1 MPKKPVEKK
10 NASER
15 EKPMDMRSNG
25 ENDDDALQRRK
36 LSLLV
41 FWPHVHAGTVYFD
54 RDGELKMS
62 VGEKK
67 NDDDEGEISRKV
79 FFKEYEKTLS
89 KETQMGMLNSNF
101 YHDTGEEEF
110 SILSRFACARVCVSH
125 AKRIDW
131 ACEILTN
138 SSFSLSSNTKKKQKK
153 NETMISIQTTTKMM
167 LERIREIL
175 VGDDEY
181 YDEEDDDSDDEDDE
195 DATIKLDPMEL
206 AMARMS
212 GKRDER
218 NRSTKMMKKKKE
230 KKEKKKVSLRRR
242 VQIINEFDEYI
253 ARNGPNGG
261 YANFISYCAFCG
273 YPDGIERAIAYRNRA
288 KILFSSSSLFYRGW
302 RWLERLDDID
312 RRFDFFTET
321 SPNATNKE
329 EIVLLFRIQLAKFIE
344 AVMILGDEIEA
355 KEQHELTVAA
365 YRRNVM
371 MINKKKKI
379 RVNSLDQLLEGTTYS
394 ILADNARRWS
404 TYLYAYATP
413 TVAALKALKRV
424 GEKNEWLEIGA
435 GKGVWARAMRRFGIH
450 ITATD
455 AMPEDGNDYH
465 LIEQESSNERNRSIV
480 QKMTHLEAIKKY
492 NHRANGLL
500 VCYCPPDSNMAST
513 SLRAFKGE
521 YVAVIGEDVMNT
533 GDVEMFRILNERFKV
548 LKRVYLPQWM
558 DTVHHLTLF
567 SRKTKRKREKKTK
580 VIQIERCRLC
590 RCDRALFST
599 VEEHEQEHY
608 LRFLPP
614 VKMCGDELY
623 ETVAL

>member
-1 MPKKPVEKK
+1 MKKTP
-10 NASER
+10 
-15 EKPMDMRSNG
+15 PLGRSN
-25 ENDDDALQRRK
+25 DDEL
-36 LSLLV
+36 LLV
-41 FWPHVHAGTVYFD
+41 FWPHAHAGTIYFD
-54 RDGELKMS
+54 RDGELKKAS
-62 VGEKK
+62 AGSGKKK
-67 NDDDEGEISRKV
+67 NRDEGEKQRHFLSRL
-79 FFKEYEKTLS
+79 FSEYEKTLS
-89 KETQMGMLNSNF
+89 KETQMGMLRSNF
-101 YHDTGEEEF
+101 YREGTGEEELL
-110 SILSRFACARVCVSH
+110 ILSRFACARVCVSH

-131 ACEILTN
+131 ALDILTN
-138 SSFSLSSNTKKKQKK
+138 FSAK
-153 NETMISIQTTTKMM
+153 NNNSANDARKM
-167 LERIREIL
+167 LERAREIL
-175 VGDDEY
+175 GDDC
-181 YDEEDDDSDDEDDE
+181 YDNSDDEE
-195 DATIKLDPMEL
+195 EEEEETLEMDPMEL

-212 GKRDER
+212 GK
-218 NRSTKMMKKKKE
+218 SSLTKKTRTKRRKRRVKE
-230 KKEKKKVSLRRR
+230 VSMRRR

-273 YPDGIERAIAYRNRA
+273 YPDGIERAISYRNRA
-288 KILFSSSSLFYRGW
+288 KIIFSSSSSLLYRGW

-321 SPNATNKE
+321 NPNATNE
-329 EIVLLFRIQLAKFIE
+329 NEREDIVLLFRIQLAKFIE
-344 AVMILGDEIEA
+344 AVVILGDENEA

-365 YRRNVM
+365 YRRNM
-371 MINKKKKI
+371 MINKKKKN

-492 NHRANGLL
+492 KHRANGLL

-567 SRKTKRKREKKTK
+567 SRNKKRKREREKKTK

-590 RCDRALFST
+590 RCDRTLFST

-614 VKMCGDELY
+614 VKLCGDELY
-623 ETVAL
+623 ETVVL

>member
-1 MPKKPVEKK
+1 MKKTP
-10 NASER
+10 
-15 EKPMDMRSNG
+15 PLGRSN
-25 ENDDDALQRRK
+25 DDEL
-36 LSLLV
+36 LLV
-41 FWPHVHAGTVYFD
+41 FWPHAHAGTIYFD
-54 RDGELKMS
+54 RDGELKKAS
-62 VGEKK
+62 AGSGEKK
-67 NDDDEGEISRKV
+67 NRDEGEKQRHFLSRL
-79 FFKEYEKTLS
+79 FSEYEKTLS
-89 KETQMGMLNSNF
+89 KETQMGMLRSNF
-101 YHDTGEEEF
+101 YREGTGEEELL
-110 SILSRFACARVCVSH
+110 ILSRFACARVCVSH

-131 ACEILTN
+131 ALDILTN
-138 SSFSLSSNTKKKQKK
+138 FSAK
-153 NETMISIQTTTKMM
+153 NNNSANEARKM
-167 LERIREIL
+167 LERAREIL
-175 VGDDEY
+175 GDDC
-181 YDEEDDDSDDEDDE
+181 YDNSDDEE
-195 DATIKLDPMEL
+195 EEEEETLEMDPMEL

-212 GKRDER
+212 GK
-218 NRSTKMMKKKKE
+218 SSLTKKTTKRRKRRVKE
-230 KKEKKKVSLRRR
+230 VSVRRR

-273 YPDGIERAIAYRNRA
+273 YPDGIERAISYRNRA
-288 KILFSSSSLFYRGW
+288 KIIFSSSSSLLYRGW

-321 SPNATNKE
+321 NPNATNE
-329 EIVLLFRIQLAKFIE
+329 NEREDIVLLFRIQLAKFIE
-344 AVMILGDEIEA
+344 AVVILGDENEA

-365 YRRNVM
+365 YRRNM
-371 MINKKKKI
+371 MINKKKKN

-492 NHRANGLL
+492 KHRANGLL

-567 SRKTKRKREKKTK
+567 SRNKKRKREREKKTK

-590 RCDRALFST
+590 RCDRTLFST

-623 ETVAL
+623 ETVVL

>member
-1 MPKKPVEKK
+1 MKKTP
-10 NASER
+10 
-15 EKPMDMRSNG
+15 PLGRSN
-25 ENDDDALQRRK
+25 DDEL
-36 LSLLV
+36 LLV
-41 FWPHVHAGTVYFD
+41 FWPHAHAGTIYFD
-54 RDGELKMS
+54 RDGELKKAS
-62 VGEKK
+62 AGSGEKK
-67 NDDDEGEISRKV
+67 NRDEGEKQRHFLSRL
-79 FFKEYEKTLS
+79 FSEYEKTLS
-89 KETQMGMLNSNF
+89 KETQMGMLRSNF
-101 YHDTGEEEF
+101 YREGTGEEELL
-110 SILSRFACARVCVSH
+110 ILSRFACARVCVSH

-131 ACEILTN
+131 ALDILTN
-138 SSFSLSSNTKKKQKK
+138 FSAK
-153 NETMISIQTTTKMM
+153 NNNSANDARKM
-167 LERIREIL
+167 LERAREIL
-175 VGDDEY
+175 GDDC
-181 YDEEDDDSDDEDDE
+181 YDNSDDEE
-195 DATIKLDPMEL
+195 EEEEETLEMDPMEL

-212 GKRDER
+212 GK
-218 NRSTKMMKKKKE
+218 SSLTKKTRTKRRKRRVKE
-230 KKEKKKVSLRRR
+230 VSMRRR

-273 YPDGIERAIAYRNRA
+273 YPDGIERAISYRNRA
-288 KILFSSSSLFYRGW
+288 KIIFSSSSSLLYRGW

-321 SPNATNKE
+321 NPNATNE
-329 EIVLLFRIQLAKFIE
+329 NEREDIVLLFRIQLAKFIE
-344 AVMILGDEIEA
+344 AVVILGDENEA

-365 YRRNVM
+365 YRRNM
-371 MINKKKKI
+371 MINKKKKN
-379 RVNSLDQLLEGTTYS
+379 RVNSLDQLLEGTTYN

-492 NHRANGLL
+492 KHRANGLL

-567 SRKTKRKREKKTK
+567 SRNKKRKREREKKTK

-590 RCDRALFST
+590 RCDRTLFST

-614 VKMCGDELY
+614 VKLCGDELY
-623 ETVAL
+623 ETVVL

>member
-1 MPKKPVEKK
+1 MKKTP
-10 NASER
+10 
-15 EKPMDMRSNG
+15 PLGRSN
-25 ENDDDALQRRK
+25 DDEL
-36 LSLLV
+36 LLV
-41 FWPHVHAGTVYFD
+41 FWPHAHAGTIYFD
-54 RDGELKMS
+54 RDGELKKAS
-62 VGEKK
+62 AGSGKKK
-67 NDDDEGEISRKV
+67 NRDEGEKQRHFLSRL
-79 FFKEYEKTLS
+79 FSEYEKTLS
-89 KETQMGMLNSNF
+89 KETQMGMLRSNF
-101 YHDTGEEEF
+101 YREGTGEEELL
-110 SILSRFACARVCVSH
+110 ILSRFACARVCVSH

-131 ACEILTN
+131 ALDILTN
-138 SSFSLSSNTKKKQKK
+138 FSAK
-153 NETMISIQTTTKMM
+153 NNNSANDARKM
-167 LERIREIL
+167 LERAREIL
-175 VGDDEY
+175 GDDC
-181 YDEEDDDSDDEDDE
+181 YDNSDDEE
-195 DATIKLDPMEL
+195 EEEEETLEMDPMEL

-212 GKRDER
+212 GK
-218 NRSTKMMKKKKE
+218 SSLTKKTRTKRRKRRVKE
-230 KKEKKKVSLRRR
+230 VSMRRR

-273 YPDGIERAIAYRNRA
+273 YPDGIERAISYRNRA
-288 KILFSSSSLFYRGW
+288 KIIFSSSSSLLYRGW

-321 SPNATNKE
+321 NPNATNE
-329 EIVLLFRIQLAKFIE
+329 NEREDIVLLFRIQLAKFIE
-344 AVMILGDEIEA
+344 AVVILGDENEA

-365 YRRNVM
+365 YRRNM
-371 MINKKKKI
+371 MINKKKKN

-492 NHRANGLL
+492 KHRANGLL

-567 SRKTKRKREKKTK
+567 SRNKKRKREREKKTK

-590 RCDRALFST
+590 RCDRTLFST
-599 VEEHEQEHY
+599 VKEHEQEHY

>member
-1 MPKKPVEKK
+1 
-10 NASER
+10 
-15 EKPMDMRSNG
+15 
-25 ENDDDALQRRK
+25 
-36 LSLLV
+36 
-41 FWPHVHAGTVYFD
+41 
-54 RDGELKMS
+54 
-62 VGEKK
+62 
-67 NDDDEGEISRKV
+67 
-79 FFKEYEKTLS
+79 
-89 KETQMGMLNSNF
+89 
-101 YHDTGEEEF
+101 
-110 SILSRFACARVCVSH
+110 
-125 AKRIDW
+125 
-131 ACEILTN
+131 
-138 SSFSLSSNTKKKQKK
+138 
-153 NETMISIQTTTKMM
+153 MM

-175 VGDDEY
+175 LGDDEY
-181 YDEEDDDSDDEDDE
+181 YEEDDDSDDEDDD

-218 NRSTKMMKKKKE
+218 NRSTKMKKKKKE
-230 KKEKKKVSLRRR
+230 KKKKKKVSLRRR

-273 YPDGIERAIAYRNRA
+273 YPGSIERAIAYRNRA
-288 KILFSSSSLFYRGW
+288 KILFSSSSLLYRGW

-321 SPNATNKE
+321 SLNATNKE

-344 AVMILGDEIEA
+344 AVAILGDENEA
-355 KEQHELTVAA
+355 KEEHELSVAA
-365 YRRNVM
+365 YRRNMM
-371 MINKKKKI
+371 MINKKKKN

-413 TVAALKALKRV
+413 TVSALKALKRV

-567 SRKTKRKREKKTK
+567 SRNKKRKRDEREKKTK

>member
-1 MPKKPVEKK
+1 MKKTP
-10 NASER
+10 
-15 EKPMDMRSNG
+15 PLGRSN
-25 ENDDDALQRRK
+25 DDEL
-36 LSLLV
+36 LLV
-41 FWPHVHAGTVYFD
+41 FWPHAHAGTIYFD
-54 RDGELKMS
+54 RDGELKKAS
-62 VGEKK
+62 AGSGKKK
-67 NDDDEGEISRKV
+67 NRDEGEKQRHFLSRL
-79 FFKEYEKTLS
+79 FSEYEKTLS
-89 KETQMGMLNSNF
+89 KETQMGMLRSNF
-101 YHDTGEEEF
+101 YREGTGEEELL
-110 SILSRFACARVCVSH
+110 ILSRFACARVCVSH

-131 ACEILTN
+131 ALDILTN
-138 SSFSLSSNTKKKQKK
+138 FSAK
-153 NETMISIQTTTKMM
+153 NNNSANDARKM
-167 LERIREIL
+167 LERAREIL
-175 VGDDEY
+175 GDDC
-181 YDEEDDDSDDEDDE
+181 YDNSDDEE
-195 DATIKLDPMEL
+195 EEEEETLEMDPMEL

-212 GKRDER
+212 GK
-218 NRSTKMMKKKKE
+218 SSLTKKTRTKRRKRRVKE
-230 KKEKKKVSLRRR
+230 VSMRRR

-273 YPDGIERAIAYRNRA
+273 YPDGIERAISYRNRA
-288 KILFSSSSLFYRGW
+288 KIIFSSSSSLLYRGW

-321 SPNATNKE
+321 NPNATNE
-329 EIVLLFRIQLAKFIE
+329 NEREDIVLLFRIQLAKFIE
-344 AVMILGDEIEA
+344 AVVILGDENEA

-365 YRRNVM
+365 YRRNM
-371 MINKKKKI
+371 MINKKKKN

-492 NHRANGLL
+492 KHRANGLL

-567 SRKTKRKREKKTK
+567 SRNKKRKREREKKTK

-590 RCDRALFST
+590 RCDRTLFST
-599 VEEHEQEHY
+599 VKEHEQEHY

-623 ETVAL
+623 ETVVL

>member
-1 MPKKPVEKK
+1 MKKTP
-10 NASER
+10 
-15 EKPMDMRSNG
+15 PLGRSN
-25 ENDDDALQRRK
+25 DDEL
-36 LSLLV
+36 LLV
-41 FWPHVHAGTVYFD
+41 FWPHAHAGTIYFD
-54 RDGELKMS
+54 RDGELKKAS
-62 VGEKK
+62 AGSGEKK
-67 NDDDEGEISRKV
+67 NRDEGEKQRHFLSRL
-79 FFKEYEKTLS
+79 FSEYEKTLS
-89 KETQMGMLNSNF
+89 KETQMGMLRSNF
-101 YHDTGEEEF
+101 YREGTGEEELL
-110 SILSRFACARVCVSH
+110 ILSRFACARVCVSH

-131 ACEILTN
+131 ALDILTN
-138 SSFSLSSNTKKKQKK
+138 FSAK
-153 NETMISIQTTTKMM
+153 NNNSANDARKM
-167 LERIREIL
+167 LERAREIL
-175 VGDDEY
+175 GDDC
-181 YDEEDDDSDDEDDE
+181 YDNSDDEE
-195 DATIKLDPMEL
+195 EEEEETLEMDPMEL

-212 GKRDER
+212 GK
-218 NRSTKMMKKKKE
+218 SSLTKKTRTKRRKRRVKE
-230 KKEKKKVSLRRR
+230 VSMRRR

-273 YPDGIERAIAYRNRA
+273 YPDGIERAISYRNRA
-288 KILFSSSSLFYRGW
+288 KIIFSSSSSLLYRGW

-321 SPNATNKE
+321 NPNATNE
-329 EIVLLFRIQLAKFIE
+329 NEREDIVLLFRIQLAKFIE
-344 AVMILGDEIEA
+344 AVVILGDENEA

-365 YRRNVM
+365 YRRNM
-371 MINKKKKI
+371 MINKKKKN

-492 NHRANGLL
+492 KHRANGLL

-567 SRKTKRKREKKTK
+567 SRNKKRKREREKKTK

-590 RCDRALFST
+590 RCDRTLFST

-614 VKMCGDELY
+614 VKLCGDELY
-623 ETVAL
+623 ETVVL

>member
-1 MPKKPVEKK
+1 MKKTP
-10 NASER
+10 
-15 EKPMDMRSNG
+15 PLGRSN
-25 ENDDDALQRRK
+25 DDEL
-36 LSLLV
+36 LLV
-41 FWPHVHAGTVYFD
+41 FWPHAHAGTIYFD
-54 RDGELKMS
+54 RDGELKKAS
-62 VGEKK
+62 AGSGKKK
-67 NDDDEGEISRKV
+67 NRDEGEKQRHFLSRL
-79 FFKEYEKTLS
+79 FSEYEKTLS
-89 KETQMGMLNSNF
+89 KETQMGMLRSNF
-101 YHDTGEEEF
+101 YREGTGEEELL
-110 SILSRFACARVCVSH
+110 ILSRFACARVCVSH

-131 ACEILTN
+131 ALDILTN
-138 SSFSLSSNTKKKQKK
+138 FSAK
-153 NETMISIQTTTKMM
+153 NNNSANEARKM
-167 LERIREIL
+167 LERAREIL
-175 VGDDEY
+175 GDDC
-181 YDEEDDDSDDEDDE
+181 YDNSDDEE
-195 DATIKLDPMEL
+195 EEEEETLEMDPMEL

-212 GKRDER
+212 GK
-218 NRSTKMMKKKKE
+218 SSLTKKTRTKRRKRRVKE
-230 KKEKKKVSLRRR
+230 VSMRRR

-273 YPDGIERAIAYRNRA
+273 YPDGIERAISYRNRA
-288 KILFSSSSLFYRGW
+288 KIIFSSSSSLLYRGW

-321 SPNATNKE
+321 NPNATNE
-329 EIVLLFRIQLAKFIE
+329 NEREDIVLLFRIQLAKFIE
-344 AVMILGDEIEA
+344 AVVILGDENEA

-365 YRRNVM
+365 YRRNM
-371 MINKKKKI
+371 MINKKKKN

-492 NHRANGLL
+492 KHRANGLL

-567 SRKTKRKREKKTK
+567 SRNKKRKREREKKTK

-590 RCDRALFST
+590 RCDRTLFST

-614 VKMCGDELY
+614 VELCGDELY
-623 ETVAL
+623 ETVVL

>member
-1 MPKKPVEKK
+1 MKKTP
-10 NASER
+10 
-15 EKPMDMRSNG
+15 PLGRSN
-25 ENDDDALQRRK
+25 DDEL
-36 LSLLV
+36 LLV
-41 FWPHVHAGTVYFD
+41 FWPHAHAGTIYFD
-54 RDGELKMS
+54 RDGELKKAS
-62 VGEKK
+62 AGSGKKK
-67 NDDDEGEISRKV
+67 NRDEGEKQRHFLSRL
-79 FFKEYEKTLS
+79 FSEYEKTLS
-89 KETQMGMLNSNF
+89 KETQMGMLRSNF
-101 YHDTGEEEF
+101 YREGTGEEELL
-110 SILSRFACARVCVSH
+110 ILSRFACARVCVSH

-131 ACEILTN
+131 ALDILTN
-138 SSFSLSSNTKKKQKK
+138 FSAK
-153 NETMISIQTTTKMM
+153 NNNSANEARKM
-167 LERIREIL
+167 LERAREIL
-175 VGDDEY
+175 GDDC
-181 YDEEDDDSDDEDDE
+181 YDNSDDEE
-195 DATIKLDPMEL
+195 EEEEETLEMDPMEL

-212 GKRDER
+212 GK
-218 NRSTKMMKKKKE
+218 SSLTKKTRTKRRKRRVKE
-230 KKEKKKVSLRRR
+230 VSMRRR

-273 YPDGIERAIAYRNRA
+273 YPDGIERAISYRNRA
-288 KILFSSSSLFYRGW
+288 KIIFSSSSSLLYRGW

-321 SPNATNKE
+321 NPNATNE
-329 EIVLLFRIQLAKFIE
+329 NEREDIVLLFRIQLAKFIE
-344 AVMILGDEIEA
+344 AVVILGDENEA

-365 YRRNVM
+365 YRRNM
-371 MINKKKKI
+371 MINKKKKN

-492 NHRANGLL
+492 KHRANGLL

-567 SRKTKRKREKKTK
+567 SRNKKRKREREKKTK

-590 RCDRALFST
+590 RCDRTLFST
-599 VEEHEQEHY
+599 VKEHEQEHY

-623 ETVAL
+623 ETVVL

>member
-1 MPKKPVEKK
+1 MKKTP
-10 NASER
+10 
-15 EKPMDMRSNG
+15 PLGRSN
-25 ENDDDALQRRK
+25 DDEL
-36 LSLLV
+36 LLV
-41 FWPHVHAGTVYFD
+41 FWPHAHAGTIYFD
-54 RDGELKMS
+54 RDGELKKAS
-62 VGEKK
+62 AGSGEKK
-67 NDDDEGEISRKV
+67 NRDEGEKQRHFLSRL
-79 FFKEYEKTLS
+79 FSEYEKTLS
-89 KETQMGMLNSNF
+89 KETQMGMLRSNF
-101 YHDTGEEEF
+101 YREGTGEEELL
-110 SILSRFACARVCVSH
+110 ILSRFACARVCVSH

-131 ACEILTN
+131 ALDILTN
-138 SSFSLSSNTKKKQKK
+138 FSAK
-153 NETMISIQTTTKMM
+153 NNNSANEARKM
-167 LERIREIL
+167 LERAREIL
-175 VGDDEY
+175 GDDC
-181 YDEEDDDSDDEDDE
+181 YDNSDDEE
-195 DATIKLDPMEL
+195 EEEEETLEMDPMEL

-212 GKRDER
+212 GK
-218 NRSTKMMKKKKE
+218 SSLTKKTRTKRRKRRVKE
-230 KKEKKKVSLRRR
+230 VSMRRR

-273 YPDGIERAIAYRNRA
+273 YPDGIERAISYRNRA
-288 KILFSSSSLFYRGW
+288 KIIFSSSSSLLYRGW

-321 SPNATNKE
+321 NPNATNE
-329 EIVLLFRIQLAKFIE
+329 NEREDIVLLFRIQLAKFIE
-344 AVMILGDEIEA
+344 AVVILGDENEA

-365 YRRNVM
+365 YRRNM
-371 MINKKKKI
+371 MINKKKKN

-492 NHRANGLL
+492 KHRANGLL

-567 SRKTKRKREKKTK
+567 SRNKKRKREREKKTK

-590 RCDRALFST
+590 RCDRTLFLT
-599 VEEHEQEHY
+599 VKEHEQEHY

-623 ETVAL
+623 ETVVL

>member
-1 MPKKPVEKK
+1 MKKTP
-10 NASER
+10 
-15 EKPMDMRSNG
+15 PLGRSN
-25 ENDDDALQRRK
+25 DDEL
-36 LSLLV
+36 LLV
-41 FWPHVHAGTVYFD
+41 FWPHAHAGTIYFD
-54 RDGELKMS
+54 RDGELKKAS
-62 VGEKK
+62 AGSGKKK
-67 NDDDEGEISRKV
+67 NRDEGEKQRHFLSRL
-79 FFKEYEKTLS
+79 FSEYEKTLS
-89 KETQMGMLNSNF
+89 KETQMGMLRSNF
-101 YHDTGEEEF
+101 YREGTGEEELL
-110 SILSRFACARVCVSH
+110 ILSRFACARVCVSH

-131 ACEILTN
+131 ALDILTN
-138 SSFSLSSNTKKKQKK
+138 FSAK
-153 NETMISIQTTTKMM
+153 NNNSANEARKM
-167 LERIREIL
+167 LERAREIL
-175 VGDDEY
+175 GDDC
-181 YDEEDDDSDDEDDE
+181 YDNSDDEE
-195 DATIKLDPMEL
+195 EEEEETLEMDPMEL

-212 GKRDER
+212 GK
-218 NRSTKMMKKKKE
+218 SSLTKKTRTKRRKRRVKE
-230 KKEKKKVSLRRR
+230 VSMRRR

-273 YPDGIERAIAYRNRA
+273 YPDGIERAISYRNRA
-288 KILFSSSSLFYRGW
+288 KIIFSSSSSLLYRGW

-321 SPNATNKE
+321 NPNATNE
-329 EIVLLFRIQLAKFIE
+329 NEREDIVLLFRIQLAKFIE
-344 AVMILGDEIEA
+344 AVVILGDENEA

-365 YRRNVM
+365 YRRNM
-371 MINKKKKI
+371 MINKKKKN

-492 NHRANGLL
+492 KHRANGLL

-567 SRKTKRKREKKTK
+567 SRNKKRKREREKKTK

-590 RCDRALFST
+590 RCDRTLFST

-614 VKMCGDELY
+614 VKLCGDELY
-623 ETVAL
+623 ETVVL

>member
-1 MPKKPVEKK
+1 MKKTP
-10 NASER
+10 
-15 EKPMDMRSNG
+15 PLGRSN
-25 ENDDDALQRRK
+25 DDEL
-36 LSLLV
+36 LLV
-41 FWPHVHAGTVYFD
+41 FWPHAHAGTIYFD
-54 RDGELKMS
+54 RDGELKKAS
-62 VGEKK
+62 AGSGEKK
-67 NDDDEGEISRKV
+67 NRDEGEKQRHFLSRL
-79 FFKEYEKTLS
+79 FSEYEKTLS
-89 KETQMGMLNSNF
+89 KETQMGMLRSNF
-101 YHDTGEEEF
+101 YREGTGEEELL
-110 SILSRFACARVCVSH
+110 ILSRFACARVCVSH

-131 ACEILTN
+131 ALDILTN
-138 SSFSLSSNTKKKQKK
+138 FSAK
-153 NETMISIQTTTKMM
+153 NNNSANEARKM
-167 LERIREIL
+167 LERAREIL
-175 VGDDEY
+175 GDDC
-181 YDEEDDDSDDEDDE
+181 YDNSDDEE
-195 DATIKLDPMEL
+195 EEEEETLEMDPMEL

-212 GKRDER
+212 GK
-218 NRSTKMMKKKKE
+218 SSLTKKTRTKRRKRRVKE
-230 KKEKKKVSLRRR
+230 VSMRRR

-273 YPDGIERAIAYRNRA
+273 YPDGIERAISYRNRA
-288 KILFSSSSLFYRGW
+288 KIIFSSSSSLLYRGW

-321 SPNATNKE
+321 NPNATNE
-329 EIVLLFRIQLAKFIE
+329 NEREDIVLLFRIQLAKFIE
-344 AVMILGDEIEA
+344 AVVILGDENEA

-365 YRRNVM
+365 YRRNMM
-371 MINKKKKI
+371 MINKKKKN

-492 NHRANGLL
+492 KHRANGLL

-567 SRKTKRKREKKTK
+567 SRNKKRKREREKKTK

-590 RCDRALFST
+590 RCDRTLFST
-599 VEEHEQEHY
+599 VKEHEQEHY

>member
-1 MPKKPVEKK
+1 
-10 NASER
+10 
-15 EKPMDMRSNG
+15 MDMRSNG

-41 FWPHVHAGTVYFD
+41 FWPHVHAGTIYFD

-67 NDDDEGEISRKV
+67 NEDDEGEISREM

-89 KETQMGMLNSNF
+89 KETQTGMLRSNF
-101 YHDTGEEEF
+101 YHEQGKEGF
-110 SILSRFACARVCVSH
+110 LILSLFACARVCVSH

-138 SSFSLSSNTKKKQKK
+138 SSLSSSSNNTKKKQKK
-153 NETMISIQTTTKMM
+153 NETMTSIQTTTKMM
-167 LERIREIL
+167 LGRIREIL
-175 VGDDEY
+175 LGDDEY
-181 YDEEDDDSDDEDDE
+181 YEEDDDSDDEEDD

-230 KKEKKKVSLRRR
+230 KKKKKKVSLRRR
-242 VQIINEFDEYI
+242 VQIIKEFDEYI

-261 YANFISYCAFCG
+261 YAHFISYCAFCG

-288 KILFSSSSLFYRGW
+288 KILFSSSSLLYRGW

-329 EIVLLFRIQLAKFIE
+329 EIEEIVLLFRIQLAKFIE
-344 AVMILGDEIEA
+344 AVAILGDENEA
-355 KEQHELTVAA
+355 KEQHELSVAA
-365 YRRNVM
+365 YRRNMM
-371 MINKKKKI
+371 MINKKKKN
-379 RVNSLDQLLEGTTYS
+379 RVNSLDQLLGGTAYS

-558 DTVHHLTLF
+558 DTEHH
-567 SRKTKRKREKKTK
+567 
-580 VIQIERCRLC
+580 
-590 RCDRALFST
+590 
-599 VEEHEQEHY
+599 

>member
-1 MPKKPVEKK
+1 MKKTP
-10 NASER
+10 
-15 EKPMDMRSNG
+15 PLGRSN
-25 ENDDDALQRRK
+25 DDEL
-36 LSLLV
+36 LLV
-41 FWPHVHAGTVYFD
+41 FWPHAHAGTIYFD
-54 RDGELKMS
+54 RDGELKKAS
-62 VGEKK
+62 AGSGKKK
-67 NDDDEGEISRKV
+67 NRDEGEKQRHFLSRL
-79 FFKEYEKTLS
+79 FSEYEKTLS
-89 KETQMGMLNSNF
+89 KETQMGMLRSNF
-101 YHDTGEEEF
+101 YREGTGEEELL
-110 SILSRFACARVCVSH
+110 ILSRFACARVCVSH

-131 ACEILTN
+131 ALDILTN
-138 SSFSLSSNTKKKQKK
+138 FSAK
-153 NETMISIQTTTKMM
+153 NNNSANDARKM
-167 LERIREIL
+167 LERAREIL
-175 VGDDEY
+175 GDDC
-181 YDEEDDDSDDEDDE
+181 YDNSDDEE
-195 DATIKLDPMEL
+195 EEEEETLEMDPMEL

-212 GKRDER
+212 GK
-218 NRSTKMMKKKKE
+218 SSLTKKTRTKRRKRRVKE
-230 KKEKKKVSLRRR
+230 VSMRRR

-273 YPDGIERAIAYRNRA
+273 YPDGIERAISYRNRA
-288 KILFSSSSLFYRGW
+288 KIIFSSSSSLLYRGW

-321 SPNATNKE
+321 NPNATNE
-329 EIVLLFRIQLAKFIE
+329 NEREDIVLLFRIQLAKFIE
-344 AVMILGDEIEA
+344 AVVILGDENEA

-365 YRRNVM
+365 YRRNM
-371 MINKKKKI
+371 MINKKKKN
-379 RVNSLDQLLEGTTYS
+379 RVNSLDQFLEGTTYS

-492 NHRANGLL
+492 KHRANGLL

-567 SRKTKRKREKKTK
+567 SRNKKRKREREKKTK

-590 RCDRALFST
+590 RCDRTLFST

-623 ETVAL
+623 ETVVL

>member
-1 MPKKPVEKK
+1 MKKTP
-10 NASER
+10 
-15 EKPMDMRSNG
+15 PLGRSN
-25 ENDDDALQRRK
+25 DDEL
-36 LSLLV
+36 LLV
-41 FWPHVHAGTVYFD
+41 FWPHAHAGTIYFD
-54 RDGELKMS
+54 RDGELKKAS
-62 VGEKK
+62 AGSGKKK
-67 NDDDEGEISRKV
+67 NRDEGEKQRHFLSRL
-79 FFKEYEKTLS
+79 FSEYEKTLS
-89 KETQMGMLNSNF
+89 KETQMGMLRSNF
-101 YHDTGEEEF
+101 YREGTGEEELL
-110 SILSRFACARVCVSH
+110 ILSRFACARVCVSH

-131 ACEILTN
+131 ALDILTN
-138 SSFSLSSNTKKKQKK
+138 FSAK
-153 NETMISIQTTTKMM
+153 NNNSANEARKM
-167 LERIREIL
+167 LERAREML
-175 VGDDEY
+175 GDDC
-181 YDEEDDDSDDEDDE
+181 YDNSDDEE
-195 DATIKLDPMEL
+195 EEEEETLEMDPMEL

-212 GKRDER
+212 GK
-218 NRSTKMMKKKKE
+218 SSLTKKTRTKRRKRRVKE
-230 KKEKKKVSLRRR
+230 VSMRRR

-273 YPDGIERAIAYRNRA
+273 YPDGIERAISYRNRA
-288 KILFSSSSLFYRGW
+288 KIIFSSSSSLLYRGW

-321 SPNATNKE
+321 NPNATNE
-329 EIVLLFRIQLAKFIE
+329 NEREDIVLLFRIQLAKFIE
-344 AVMILGDEIEA
+344 AVVILGDENEA

-365 YRRNVM
+365 YRRNM
-371 MINKKKKI
+371 MINKKKKN

-492 NHRANGLL
+492 KHRANGLL

-567 SRKTKRKREKKTK
+567 SRNKKRKREREKKTK

-590 RCDRALFST
+590 RCDRTLFST

-614 VKMCGDELY
+614 VKLCGDELY
-623 ETVAL
+623 ETVVL

>member
-1 MPKKPVEKK
+1 M
-10 NASER
+10 
-15 EKPMDMRSNG
+15 
-25 ENDDDALQRRK
+25 
-36 LSLLV
+36 
-41 FWPHVHAGTVYFD
+41 
-54 RDGELKMS
+54 
-62 VGEKK
+62 
-67 NDDDEGEISRKV
+67 

-89 KETQMGMLNSNF
+89 KETQTGMLRSNF
-101 YHDTGEEEF
+101 YHEQGKEGF
-110 SILSRFACARVCVSH
+110 LILSLFACARVCVSH

-138 SSFSLSSNTKKKQKK
+138 SSLSSSSNNTKKKQKK
-153 NETMISIQTTTKMM
+153 NETMTSIQTTTKMM
-167 LERIREIL
+167 LGRIREIL
-175 VGDDEY
+175 LGDDEY
-181 YDEEDDDSDDEDDE
+181 YEEDDDSDDEEDD

-206 AMARMS
+206 AMA
-212 GKRDER
+212 KDER
-218 NRSTKMMKKKKE
+218 E
-230 KKEKKKVSLRRR
+230 
-242 VQIINEFDEYI
+242 
-253 ARNGPNGG
+253 AR
-261 YANFISYCAFCG
+261 
-273 YPDGIERAIAYRNRA
+273 RA
-288 KILFSSSSLFYRGW
+288 KSLDEDDEEEEGEEEEEKSW

-329 EIVLLFRIQLAKFIE
+329 EIEEIVLLFRIQLAKFIE
-344 AVMILGDEIEA
+344 AVAILGDENEA
-355 KEQHELTVAA
+355 KEQHEL
-365 YRRNVM
+365 
-371 MINKKKKI
+371 
-379 RVNSLDQLLEGTTYS
+379 VNSLDQLLGGTTYS

-558 DTVHHLTLF
+558 DTEHH
-567 SRKTKRKREKKTK
+567 
-580 VIQIERCRLC
+580 
-590 RCDRALFST
+590 
-599 VEEHEQEHY
+599 